1 VGDAGETGDERPRDV
16 ARLIE
21 EGAWQA
27 AIDAVIAHLE
37 IDTSQVKGNVEY
49 DPALAEEGATSRD
62 GRVRIGGAAFRSA
75 AWLAST
81 IAHEVEVHVNRQ
93 AMAGRWY
100 TDSEGAALQEIEAY
114 DYELEHAAHFG
125 LSVSEV
131 VELRRR
137 RLFYYQWLSPG
148 CQAKADA
155 GDYTM

>member
-1 VGDAGETGDERPRDV
+1 VRPADV

-27 AIDAVIAHLE
+27 AIDAAIANHE
-37 IDTSQVKGNVEY
+37 IDTSHVKGSVAY
-49 DPALAEEGATSRD
+49 DPTLAEEGATSHD
-62 GRVRIGGAAFRSA
+62 GRVRIGRAAFRSA

-93 AMAGRWY
+93 AMPGRWY
-100 TDSEGAALQEIEAY
+100 TDSEGAALQEVEAY
-114 DYELEHAAHFG
+114 DYEIQHAAHFD
-125 LSVSEV
+125 LSAHEV

-148 CQAKADA
+148 NQAKADA
-155 GDYTM
+155 GDYTA